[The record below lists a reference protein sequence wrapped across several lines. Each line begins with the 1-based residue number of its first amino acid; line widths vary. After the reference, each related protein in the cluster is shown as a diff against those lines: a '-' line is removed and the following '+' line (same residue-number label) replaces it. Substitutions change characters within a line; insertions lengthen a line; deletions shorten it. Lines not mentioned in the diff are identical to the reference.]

1 MLKIGSCTVLFNPDR
16 DVISN
21 VETYKDLMDVC
32 VVVDNSDNENEVSK
46 YFEED
51 SSYIYID
58 MHGNQGIAAA
68 LNAGIEYLHSVN
80 MDMALTM
87 DQDSLFPTSDYSAIY
102 QLIEK
107 YQDEYSLIGL
117 DVNKVDLSQEIVSVP
132 YWITSGNF
140 VNISDFYL
148 AGKMN
153 ESLFID
159 YVDFDLGY
167 RFKQAHLK
175 IGYLS
180 GYCITHTI
188 GNPIP
193 IHVLNKTFYALN
205 HSPIRYY
212 YRYRN
217 AYYLYHYVDREFFK
231 KEYHREMFG
240 SLIKMFIFEKKRN
253 EKIKMIKKGLSDAK
267 KKRLG
272 KFTV

>member
-51 SSYIYID
+51 SSYIYIN
-58 MHGNQGIAAA
+58 MHGNHGIAAA

-87 DQDSLFPTSDYSAIY
+87 DQDSLFPTPDYSSIY

-107 YQDEYSLIGL
+107 YKDEYSLIGL
-117 DVNKVDLSQEIVSVP
+117 DVNKVDPSQEIVSVP

-193 IHVLNKTFYALN
+193 IHILNKTFYALN

-217 AYYLYHYVDREFFK
+217 AYYLYHYVDKEFFK
-231 KEYHREMFG
+231 KEYRREMFG

-267 KKRLG
+267 KKCLG
-272 KFTV
+272 KFNA

>member
-21 VETYKDLMDVC
+21 VETYKDLVDVC
-32 VVVDNSDNENEVSK
+32 VVVDNSEKKNEVSK

-68 LNAGIEYLHSVN
+68 LNAGIEYLHSKN
-80 MDMALTM
+80 MDMSLTM
-87 DQDSLFPTSDYSAIY
+87 DQDSLFPTSDYLAIY

-107 YQDEYSLIGL
+107 YKDEYSLIGL
-117 DVNKVDLSQEIVSVP
+117 DVNRVDPSKEIVLVP

-148 AGKMN
+148 VGKMN

-167 RFKQAHLK
+167 RFKKAHLK

-217 AYYLYHYVDREFFK
+217 AYYLYHYVDKEFFK
-231 KEYHREMFG
+231 KEYRREMFG
-240 SLIKMFIFEKKRN
+240 SLIKMFLFEKNRN

-267 KKRLG
+267 KKCLG
-272 KFTV
+272 KFNA

>member
-21 VETYKDLMDVC
+21 VETYKDLVDVC
-32 VVVDNSDNENEVSK
+32 VVVDNSERKNEVSK

-87 DQDSLFPTSDYSAIY
+87 DQDSLFPTSDYLAIY

-107 YQDEYSLIGL
+107 YKDEYSLIGL
-117 DVNKVDLSQEIVSVP
+117 DVNRVDPSQEIVLVP

-167 RFKQAHLK
+167 RFKKAHLK

-217 AYYLYHYVDREFFK
+217 AYYLYHYVDKEFFK
-231 KEYHREMFG
+231 KEYRREMFG
-240 SLIKMFIFEKKRN
+240 SLIKMFLFEKNRN

-267 KKRLG
+267 KRRLG
-272 KFTV
+272 KFNA

>member
-21 VETYKDLMDVC
+21 VETYKDLVDVC
-32 VVVDNSDNENEVSK
+32 VVVDNSEKKNEVSK
-46 YFEED
+46 YFEEE

-68 LNAGIEYLHSVN
+68 LNAGIEYLHSKN

-87 DQDSLFPTSDYSAIY
+87 DQDSLFPTSDYLAIY

-107 YQDEYSLIGL
+107 YKDEYSLIGL
-117 DVNKVDLSQEIVSVP
+117 DVNRVDPSQEIVLVP

-148 AGKMN
+148 VGKMN

-167 RFKQAHLK
+167 RFKKAHLK

-217 AYYLYHYVDREFFK
+217 AYYLYHYVDKEFFK
-231 KEYHREMFG
+231 KEYCREMFG

-267 KKRLG
+267 KFLSA
-272 KFTV
+272 

>member
-21 VETYKDLMDVC
+21 IETYKDLMDVC

-51 SSYIYID
+51 SSYIYIN
-58 MHGNQGIAAA
+58 MHGNHGIAAA

-87 DQDSLFPTSDYSAIY
+87 DQDSLFPTPDYSSIY

-107 YQDEYSLIGL
+107 YKDEYSLIGL
-117 DVNKVDLSQEIVSVP
+117 DVNKVDPSQEIVSVP

-167 RFKQAHLK
+167 RFKKAHLK

-193 IHVLNKTFYALN
+193 IHILNKTFYALN

-217 AYYLYHYVDREFFK
+217 AYYLYHYVDKEFFK
-231 KEYHREMFG
+231 KEYRREMFG

-267 KKRLG
+267 KKCLG
-272 KFTV
+272 KFNA

>member
-21 VETYKDLMDVC
+21 IETYKDLMDVC
-32 VVVDNSDNENEVSK
+32 VVVDNSDNKNEVSK

-51 SSYIYID
+51 FSYIYID

-87 DQDSLFPTSDYSAIY
+87 DQDSLFPTSDYSSIY

-117 DVNKVDLSQEIVSVP
+117 DVNKVDPSQEIVSVP

-167 RFKQAHLK
+167 RFKKAHLK

-188 GNPIP
+188 WNPIP
-193 IHVLNKTFYALN
+193 IHILNKTFYALN

-231 KEYHREMFG
+231 KEYRREMFG

-272 KFTV
+272 KFTA

>member
-21 VETYKDLMDVC
+21 VETYKDLVDVC
-32 VVVDNSDNENEVSK
+32 VVVDNSEKKNEVSK

-68 LNAGIEYLHSVN
+68 LNAGIEYLHSKN

-87 DQDSLFPTSDYSAIY
+87 DQDSLFPTSDYLAIY

-107 YQDEYSLIGL
+107 YKDEYSLIGL
-117 DVNKVDLSQEIVSVP
+117 DVNRVDPSKKIVLVP

-167 RFKQAHLK
+167 RFKKAHLK

-217 AYYLYHYVDREFFK
+217 AYYL
-231 KEYHREMFG
+231 
-240 SLIKMFIFEKKRN
+240 SLIHI
-253 EKIKMIKKGLSDAK
+253 
-267 KKRLG
+267 
-272 KFTV
+272 

>member
-21 VETYKDLMDVC
+21 VETYKNLMDVC
-32 VVVDNSDNENEVSK
+32 VIVDNSDNKNEVSK

-51 SSYIYID
+51 SSYIYIN
-58 MHGNQGIAAA
+58 MHGNHGIAAA

-87 DQDSLFPTSDYSAIY
+87 DQDSLFPTSDYSSIY

-107 YQDEYSLIGL
+107 YKDEYSLIGL
-117 DVNKVDLSQEIVSVP
+117 DVNKVDPSQEIVSVP

-140 VNISDFYL
+140 VKISDFYL

-167 RFKQAHLK
+167 RFKKAHLK

-193 IHVLNKTFYALN
+193 IHILNKTFYALN

-217 AYYLYHYVDREFFK
+217 AYYLYHYVDKEFFK
-231 KEYHREMFG
+231 KEYRREMFG

-267 KKRLG
+267 KKCLG
-272 KFTV
+272 KFNA

>member
-21 VETYKDLMDVC
+21 VETYKDLVDVC
-32 VVVDNSDNENEVSK
+32 VVVDNSEKKNEVSK
-46 YFEED
+46 YFEEN

-68 LNAGIEYLHSVN
+68 LNAGIEYLHSKN
-80 MDMALTM
+80 MGMALTM
-87 DQDSLFPTSDYSAIY
+87 DQDSLFPTSDYLAIY

-107 YQDEYSLIGL
+107 YKDEYSLIGL
-117 DVNKVDLSQEIVSVP
+117 DVNRVDPSQEIVLVP

-167 RFKQAHLK
+167 RFKKAHLK

-217 AYYLYHYVDREFFK
+217 AYYLYHYVDKEFFK
-231 KEYHREMFG
+231 KEYRREMFG

-267 KKRLG
+267 KRRLG
-272 KFTV
+272 KFNA

>member
-32 VVVDNSDNENEVSK
+32 VVVDNSENKNEVSK

-87 DQDSLFPTSDYSAIY
+87 DQDSLFPTSDYSSIY

-117 DVNKVDLSQEIVSVP
+117 DVNKVDPSKEIVSVP

-167 RFKQAHLK
+167 RFKKAHLK

-231 KEYHREMFG
+231 KEYRREMFG

-272 KFTV
+272 KFNA

>member
-21 VETYKDLMDVC
+21 VETYKDLVDVC
-32 VVVDNSDNENEVSK
+32 VVVDNSENKNEVSK

-68 LNAGIEYLHSVN
+68 LNAGIEYLHSTN

-87 DQDSLFPTSDYSAIY
+87 DQDSLFPTSDYLAIY

-107 YQDEYSLIGL
+107 YKDEYSLIGL
-117 DVNKVDLSQEIVSVP
+117 DVNRVDPSKEIVLVP

-167 RFKQAHLK
+167 RFKKAHLK

-217 AYYLYHYVDREFFK
+217 AYYLYHYVDKEFFK
-231 KEYHREMFG
+231 KEYRREMFG
-240 SLIKMFIFEKKRN
+240 SLIKMFIFEKKRK

-267 KKRLG
+267 KRCLG
-272 KFTV
+272 KFNA

>member
-21 VETYKDLMDVC
+21 VETYKDLVDVC
-32 VVVDNSDNENEVSK
+32 VVVDNSERKNEVSK

-68 LNAGIEYLHSVN
+68 LNAGIEYLHSKN
-80 MDMALTM
+80 MGMALTM
-87 DQDSLFPTSDYSAIY
+87 DQDSLFPTSDYLAIY

-107 YQDEYSLIGL
+107 YKDEYSLIGL
-117 DVNKVDLSQEIVSVP
+117 DVNRVDPSQEIVLVP

-167 RFKQAHLK
+167 RFKKAHLK

-217 AYYLYHYVDREFFK
+217 AYYLYHYVDKEFFK
-231 KEYHREMFG
+231 KEYRREMFG

-267 KKRLG
+267 KRRLG
-272 KFTV
+272 KFNA

>member
-21 VETYKDLMDVC
+21 VETYKDLVDVC
-32 VVVDNSDNENEVSK
+32 VVVDNSEKKNEVSK

-68 LNAGIEYLHSVN
+68 LNAGIEYLHSKN
-80 MDMALTM
+80 MGMALTM
-87 DQDSLFPTSDYSAIY
+87 DQDSLFPTSDYLAIY

-107 YQDEYSLIGL
+107 YKDEYSLIGL
-117 DVNKVDLSQEIVSVP
+117 DVNRVDPSQEIVLVP

-167 RFKQAHLK
+167 RFKKAHLK

-193 IHVLNKTFYALN
+193 IHVLNRTFYALN

-217 AYYLYHYVDREFFK
+217 AYYLYHYVDKEFFK
-231 KEYHREMFG
+231 KEYRREMFG

-253 EKIKMIKKGLSDAK
+253 EKIKMIKKGLLDAK
-267 KKRLG
+267 KRRLG
-272 KFTV
+272 KFHA

>member
-21 VETYKDLMDVC
+21 VETYKDLVDVC
-32 VVVDNSDNENEVSK
+32 VVVDNSEKKNEVSK

-68 LNAGIEYLHSVN
+68 LNAGIEYLHSKN
-80 MDMALTM
+80 MGMALTM
-87 DQDSLFPTSDYSAIY
+87 DQDSLFPTSDYLAIN

-107 YQDEYSLIGL
+107 YKDEYSLIGL
-117 DVNKVDLSQEIVSVP
+117 DVNRVDPSKEIVLVP

-167 RFKQAHLK
+167 RFKKAHLK

-217 AYYLYHYVDREFFK
+217 AYYLYHYVDKEFFK
-231 KEYHREMFG
+231 KEYRREMFG

-267 KKRLG
+267 KRRLG
-272 KFTV
+272 KFNA

>member
-32 VVVDNSDNENEVSK
+32 VVVDNSDNKNEVSK

-51 SSYIYID
+51 SSYVYIY

-107 YQDEYSLIGL
+107 YKDEYSLIGL
-117 DVNKVDLSQEIVSVP
+117 DVNKVDPSQEIVSVQ

-167 RFKQAHLK
+167 RFKKAHLK

-193 IHVLNKTFYALN
+193 IHILNKTFYALN

-231 KEYHREMFG
+231 KEYRREMFG

-253 EKIKMIKKGLSDAK
+253 EKIKMIKEGLSDAK

-272 KFTV
+272 KFNA

>member
-21 VETYKDLMDVC
+21 VETYNDLVDVC
-32 VVVDNSDNENEVSK
+32 VVVDNSENKNEVSK

-87 DQDSLFPTSDYSAIY
+87 DQDSLFPTSDYSSIY

-117 DVNKVDLSQEIVSVP
+117 DVNKVDPSKEIVSVP

-167 RFKQAHLK
+167 RFKKAHLK

-193 IHVLNKTFYALN
+193 IHILNKTFYALN

-231 KEYHREMFG
+231 KEYRREMFG

-253 EKIKMIKKGLSDAK
+253 EKIKMIKKGFSDAK

-272 KFTV
+272 KFNA

>member
-21 VETYKDLMDVC
+21 VETYKDLVDVC
-32 VVVDNSDNENEVSK
+32 VVVDNSENKNEVSK

-68 LNAGIEYLHSVN
+68 LNAGIEYLRSKN

-87 DQDSLFPTSDYSAIY
+87 DQDSLFPTSDYLAIY

-107 YQDEYSLIGL
+107 YKDEYSLIGL
-117 DVNKVDLSQEIVSVP
+117 DINRVNQSQEIVSVP

-167 RFKQAHLK
+167 RFKKANLK

-180 GYCITHTI
+180 GYRITHMI

-217 AYYLYHYVDREFFK
+217 AYYLYHYVDKEFFK
-231 KEYHREMFG
+231 KEYRREMFG
-240 SLIKMFIFEKKRN
+240 SLIKMLIFEKKRN
-253 EKIKMIKKGLSDAK
+253 EKIKMIKKGFWMQNK
-267 KKRLG
+267 N
-272 KFTV
+272 V

>member
-21 VETYKDLMDVC
+21 VVTYKDLVNVC
-32 VVVDNSDNENEVSK
+32 VVIDNSENKNEVSK

-68 LNAGIEYLHSVN
+68 LNAGIAYLRSKN

-87 DQDSLFPTSDYSAIY
+87 DQDSLFPTSDYLAIY

-107 YQDEYSLIGL
+107 YKDEYSIIGL
-117 DVNKVDLSQEIVSVP
+117 DINKVNQSQEIVSVP

-167 RFKQAHLK
+167 RFKKAHLK
-175 IGYLS
+175 LGYLS

-217 AYYLYHYVDREFFK
+217 AYYLYHYVDKEFFK
-231 KEYHREMFG
+231 KEYRREMFG
-240 SLIKMFIFEKKRN
+240 GLIKMLIFEKKRN
-253 EKIKMIKKGLSDAK
+253 EKIKMIKKGLFDAK
-267 KKRLG
+267 NKRLG
-272 KFTV
+272 KLDD

>member
-1 MLKIGSCTVLFNPDR
+1 MLKIGSCTVLFNPDG

-21 VETYKDLMDVC
+21 VETYKDLVDVC
-32 VVVDNSDNENEVSK
+32 VVVDNSDNKNEVSK

-87 DQDSLFPTSDYSAIY
+87 DQDSLFPTSDYLAIY

-107 YQDEYSLIGL
+107 YKDEYSLIGL

-140 VNISDFYL
+140 LNISDFYL

-167 RFKQAHLK
+167 RFKKAHLK

-217 AYYLYHYVDREFFK
+217 AYYLYHYVDKEFFK
-231 KEYHREMFG
+231 KEYRREMFG
-240 SLIKMFIFEKKRN
+240 SLIKMFIFEKNRN

-267 KKRLG
+267 KRRLG
-272 KFTV
+272 KFNA

>member
-21 VETYKDLMDVC
+21 VETYKDLVNVC
-32 VVVDNSDNENEVSK
+32 VVIDNSENKNEVSK

-68 LNAGIEYLHSVN
+68 LNAGIAYLRSKN
-80 MDMALTM
+80 MDMTLTM
-87 DQDSLFPTSDYSAIY
+87 DQDSLFPTSDYLAIY

-107 YQDEYSLIGL
+107 YKDEYSLIGL
-117 DVNKVDLSQEIVSVP
+117 DINKVNQSQEIVSVP

-167 RFKQAHLK
+167 RFKKAHLK
-175 IGYLS
+175 LGYLS

-217 AYYLYHYVDREFFK
+217 AYYLYHYVDKEFFK

-240 SLIKMFIFEKKRN
+240 SLIKMLIFEKKRN
-253 EKIKMIKKGLSDAK
+253 EKIKMIKKGLLDAK
-267 KKRLG
+267 QQRLG
-272 KFTV
+272 KLDA

>member
-21 VETYKDLMDVC
+21 VETYKDLVDVC
-32 VVVDNSDNENEVSK
+32 VVVDNSEKKNEVSK

-68 LNAGIEYLHSVN
+68 LNAGIEYLHSKN

-87 DQDSLFPTSDYSAIY
+87 DQDSLFPTSDYLAIY

-107 YQDEYSLIGL
+107 YKDEYSLIGL
-117 DVNKVDLSQEIVSVP
+117 NVNRVDPSKEIVLVP

-140 VNISDFYL
+140 VSISDFYL

-167 RFKQAHLK
+167 RFKKAHLK

-193 IHVLNKTFYALN
+193 IHVLNRTFYALN

-217 AYYLYHYVDREFFK
+217 AYYLYHYVDKEFFK
-231 KEYHREMFG
+231 KSIVARC
-240 SLIKMFIFEKKRN
+240 L
-253 EKIKMIKKGLSDAK
+253 
-267 KKRLG
+267 
-272 KFTV
+272 VV

>member
-21 VETYKDLMDVC
+21 VETYKDLVDVC
-32 VVVDNSDNENEVSK
+32 VVVDNSENKNEVSK

-87 DQDSLFPTSDYSAIY
+87 DQDSLFPTSDYLAIY

-107 YQDEYSLIGL
+107 YKDKYSLIGL
-117 DVNKVDLSQEIVSVP
+117 DVNRVDPSKEIVLVP

-140 VNISDFYL
+140 VSISDFYL

-167 RFKQAHLK
+167 RFKKAHLK

-193 IHVLNKTFYALN
+193 IHILNKTFYALN

-217 AYYLYHYVDREFFK
+217 AYYLYHYVDKEFFK
-231 KEYHREMFG
+231 KEYRREMFG

-267 KKRLG
+267 KKCLG
-272 KFTV
+272 KFNA

>member
-21 VETYKDLMDVC
+21 VETYKDLVDVC
-32 VVVDNSDNENEVSK
+32 VVVDNSEKKNEVSK

-68 LNAGIEYLHSVN
+68 LNAGIEYLHSKN
-80 MDMALTM
+80 MGMALTM
-87 DQDSLFPTSDYSAIY
+87 DQDSLFPTSDYLAIY

-107 YQDEYSLIGL
+107 YKDEYSLIGL
-117 DVNKVDLSQEIVSVP
+117 DVNRVDPSQEIVLVP

-148 AGKMN
+148 VGKMN

-167 RFKQAHLK
+167 RFKKAHLK

-217 AYYLYHYVDREFFK
+217 AYYLYHYVDKEFFK
-231 KEYHREMFG
+231 KEYRREMFG

-267 KKRLG
+267 KRRLG
-272 KFTV
+272 KFNA

>member
-21 VETYKDLMDVC
+21 VETYKDLVDVC
-32 VVVDNSDNENEVSK
+32 VVVDNSEKKNEVSK

-68 LNAGIEYLHSVN
+68 LNAGIEYLHSKN
-80 MDMALTM
+80 MGMALTM
-87 DQDSLFPTSDYSAIY
+87 DQDSLFPTSDYLAIN

-107 YQDEYSLIGL
+107 YKDEYSLIGL
-117 DVNKVDLSQEIVSVP
+117 DVNRVDPSKEIVLVP

-167 RFKQAHLK
+167 RFKKAHLK

-217 AYYLYHYVDREFFK
+217 AYYLYHYVDKEFFK
-231 KEYHREMFG
+231 KEYRREMFG
-240 SLIKMFIFEKKRN
+240 SLIKMFLFEKKRN

-267 KKRLG
+267 KRRLG
-272 KFTV
+272 KFNA

>member
-21 VETYKDLMDVC
+21 VETYKDLVDVC
-32 VVVDNSDNENEVSK
+32 VVVDNSEKKNEVSK

-87 DQDSLFPTSDYSAIY
+87 DQDSLFPTSDYSSIY

-107 YQDEYSLIGL
+107 YKDEYSLIGL
-117 DVNKVDLSQEIVSVP
+117 DVNKVDPSQEIVSVP

-140 VNISDFYL
+140 VKISDFYL

-167 RFKQAHLK
+167 RFKKAHLK

-193 IHVLNKTFYALN
+193 IHILNKTFYALN

-217 AYYLYHYVDREFFK
+217 AYYLYHYVDKEFFK
-231 KEYHREMFG
+231 KEYRREMFG

-267 KKRLG
+267 KKCLG
-272 KFTV
+272 KFNA

>member
-32 VVVDNSDNENEVSK
+32 VVVDNSDNKNEVSK

-51 SSYIYID
+51 SSYVYID

-80 MDMALTM
+80 MDIALTM

-107 YQDEYSLIGL
+107 YKDEYSLIGL
-117 DVNKVDLSQEIVSVP
+117 DVNKVDPNQEIVSVP

-167 RFKQAHLK
+167 RFKKAHLK

-193 IHVLNKTFYALN
+193 IHILNKTFYALN

-231 KEYHREMFG
+231 KEYRREMFG

-253 EKIKMIKKGLSDAK
+253 EKIKMIKEGLSDAK

-272 KFTV
+272 KFNA

>member
-21 VETYKDLMDVC
+21 VETYKNLMDVC
-32 VVVDNSDNENEVSK
+32 VIVDNSDNKNEVSK

-51 SSYIYID
+51 SSYIYIN
-58 MHGNQGIAAA
+58 MHGNHGIAAA

-87 DQDSLFPTSDYSAIY
+87 DQDSLFPTPDYSSIY

-107 YQDEYSLIGL
+107 YKDEYSLIGL
-117 DVNKVDLSQEIVSVP
+117 DVNKVDPSQEIVSVP

-167 RFKQAHLK
+167 RFKKAHLK

-193 IHVLNKTFYALN
+193 IHILNKTFYALN

-217 AYYLYHYVDREFFK
+217 AYYLYHYVDKEFFK
-231 KEYHREMFG
+231 KEYRREMFG

-272 KFTV
+272 KFNA

>member
-21 VETYKDLMDVC
+21 VETYKDLVDVC
-32 VVVDNSDNENEVSK
+32 VVVDNSERKNEVSK

-51 SSYIYID
+51 SSYIYIN
-58 MHGNQGIAAA
+58 MHGNHGLAAA

-87 DQDSLFPTSDYSAIY
+87 DQDSLFPTPDYSSIY

-107 YQDEYSLIGL
+107 YKDKYSLIGL
-117 DVNKVDLSQEIVSVP
+117 DVNRVDPSKEIVLVP

-140 VNISDFYL
+140 VSISDFYL

-167 RFKQAHLK
+167 RFKKANLK
-175 IGYLS
+175 VGYLS

-193 IHVLNKTFYALN
+193 IHILNKTFYALN

-217 AYYLYHYVDREFFK
+217 AYYLYHYVDKEFFK
-231 KEYHREMFG
+231 KEYCREMFG
-240 SLIKMFIFEKKRN
+240 SLIKMFLFEKKRN

-267 KKRLG
+267 KRRLG
-272 KFTV
+272 KFHA

>member
-21 VETYKDLMDVC
+21 VETYKDLVDVC
-32 VVVDNSDNENEVSK
+32 VVVDNSEKKNEVSK
-46 YFEED
+46 YFEEN

-68 LNAGIEYLHSVN
+68 LNAGIEYLHSKN
-80 MDMALTM
+80 MDMVLTM
-87 DQDSLFPTSDYSAIY
+87 DQDSLFPTSDYLAIY

-107 YQDEYSLIGL
+107 YKDEYSLIGL
-117 DVNKVDLSQEIVSVP
+117 DVNRVDPSKEIVLVP

-167 RFKQAHLK
+167 RFKKAHLK

-217 AYYLYHYVDREFFK
+217 AYYLYHYVDKEFFK
-231 KEYHREMFG
+231 KEYRREMFG

-253 EKIKMIKKGLSDAK
+253 EKIKMIKKGLLDAK
-267 KKRLG
+267 KRRLG
-272 KFTV
+272 KFNA

>member
-21 VETYKDLMDVC
+21 IETYKDLMDVC

-87 DQDSLFPTSDYSAIY
+87 DQDSLFPTSDYSSIY

-107 YQDEYSLIGL
+107 YKDEYSLIGL
-117 DVNKVDLSQEIVSVP
+117 DVNKVDPSQEIVSVP

-140 VNISDFYL
+140 VKISDFYL

-167 RFKQAHLK
+167 RFKKAHLK

-193 IHVLNKTFYALN
+193 IHILNKTFYALN

-217 AYYLYHYVDREFFK
+217 AYYLYHYVDKEFFK
-231 KEYHREMFG
+231 KEYRREMFG

-267 KKRLG
+267 KKCLG
-272 KFTV
+272 KFNA

>member
-21 VETYKDLMDVC
+21 VETYKELMDVC
-32 VVVDNSDNENEVSK
+32 VVVDNSDNKNEVSK

-51 SSYIYID
+51 SSYVYID

-117 DVNKVDLSQEIVSVP
+117 DVNKVDSSQEIVSVP

-167 RFKQAHLK
+167 RFKKAHLK

-193 IHVLNKTFYALN
+193 IHILNKTFYALN

-217 AYYLYHYVDREFFK
+217 AYYLYHYVDKEFFK
-231 KEYHREMFG
+231 KEYRREMFG

-267 KKRLG
+267 KKCLG
-272 KFTV
+272 KFNA

>member
-21 VETYKDLMDVC
+21 VETYKDLVDVC
-32 VVVDNSDNENEVSK
+32 VVVDNSEKKNEVSK

-68 LNAGIEYLHSVN
+68 LNAGIEYLHSKN
-80 MDMALTM
+80 MGMALTM
-87 DQDSLFPTSDYSAIY
+87 DQDSLFPTSDYLAIY

-107 YQDEYSLIGL
+107 YKDEYSLIGL
-117 DVNKVDLSQEIVSVP
+117 DVNRVDPSQEIVLVP

-167 RFKQAHLK
+167 RFKKAHLK

-217 AYYLYHYVDREFFK
+217 AYYLYHYVDKEFFK
-231 KEYHREMFG
+231 KEYRREMFG

-267 KKRLG
+267 KRRLG
-272 KFTV
+272 KFNA

>member
-21 VETYKDLMDVC
+21 VETYKDLVDVC
-32 VVVDNSDNENEVSK
+32 VVVDNSEKKNEVSK
-46 YFEED
+46 YFEEN

-68 LNAGIEYLHSVN
+68 LNAGIEYLHSKN
-80 MDMALTM
+80 MGMALTM
-87 DQDSLFPTSDYSAIY
+87 DQDSLFPTSDYLAIN

-107 YQDEYSLIGL
+107 YKDEYSLIGL
-117 DVNKVDLSQEIVSVP
+117 DVNRVDPSKEIVLVP

-167 RFKQAHLK
+167 RFKKAHLK

-217 AYYLYHYVDREFFK
+217 AYYLYHYVDKEFFK
-231 KEYHREMFG
+231 KEYRREMFG

-267 KKRLG
+267 KRRLG
-272 KFTV
+272 KFNA

>member
-21 VETYKDLMDVC
+21 VETYKDLVDVC
-32 VVVDNSDNENEVSK
+32 VVVDNSEKKNEVSK

-68 LNAGIEYLHSVN
+68 LNAGIEYLHSKN
-80 MDMALTM
+80 MDMTLTM
-87 DQDSLFPTSDYSAIY
+87 DQDSLFPTSDYLAIY

-107 YQDEYSLIGL
+107 YKDEYSLIGL
-117 DVNKVDLSQEIVSVP
+117 DVNRVDPSQEIVLVP

-167 RFKQAHLK
+167 RFKKAHLK

-217 AYYLYHYVDREFFK
+217 AYYLYHYVDKEFFK
-231 KEYHREMFG
+231 KEYRREMFG
-240 SLIKMFIFEKKRN
+240 SLIKMFLFEKNRN

-267 KKRLG
+267 KRRLG
-272 KFTV
+272 KFNA